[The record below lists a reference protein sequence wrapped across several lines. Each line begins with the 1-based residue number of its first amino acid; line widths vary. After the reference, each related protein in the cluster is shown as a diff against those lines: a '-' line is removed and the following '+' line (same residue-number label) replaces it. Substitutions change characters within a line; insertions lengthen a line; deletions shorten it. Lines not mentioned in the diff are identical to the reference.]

1 MADRIDPFFP
11 ALHLP
16 ETFGIVPPL
25 GGQRVSSSSLPYRG
39 VNNFLHDNLTGSPGS
54 GVQVGGETVIESV
67 FFFLLFLFLSCS
79 LSSSQE
85 RPISRGKRR
94 SFSPSLKKN
103 NPAGVRCSV
112 PGERKGGRNSK
123 RLFLFRREIIYP
135 ASSSLSIRPS
145 VYLSISF
152 LALLLGEKQIPRPAG
167 RRENSRRSAH
177 RRWCTH
183 NRGSLSLSERGTRRG
198 FPTSFPTFSSATL
211 PTATS
216 ISSFLHLHHAYS
228 RTVAGEQYG
237 LRPRDTVPDNI
248 GVHEQLDP
256 RSDRSDSDPATSSSS
271 SSSSTRCT

>member
-1 MADRIDPFFP
+1 MSCLALPTSDAAAVAVQTDRRRVFTRHILRLIHPLPVLLRVTTSSRDNITGGGGDFDVADRIDPFFP

-183 NRGSLSLSERGTRRG
+183 NRGSLSL
-198 FPTSFPTFSSATL
+198 
-211 PTATS
+211 
-216 ISSFLHLHHAYS
+216 
-228 RTVAGEQYG
+228 
-237 LRPRDTVPDNI
+237 
-248 GVHEQLDP
+248 
-256 RSDRSDSDPATSSSS
+256 
-271 SSSSTRCT
+271 